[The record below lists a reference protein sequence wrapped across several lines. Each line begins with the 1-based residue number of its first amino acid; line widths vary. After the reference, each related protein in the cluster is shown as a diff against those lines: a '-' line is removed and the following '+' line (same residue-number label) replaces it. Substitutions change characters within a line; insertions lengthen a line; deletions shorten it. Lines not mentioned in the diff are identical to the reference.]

1 MFPPESANTS
11 SAPASSHSD
20 LARRPAAL
28 SRQELSIGGFDEH
41 NENLHGVE
49 FEAPFSSESQKPPLT
64 KGRFSI
70 DFSIELERQLE
81 GMEASPPGS
90 PPATVDANA
99 DENIR
104 VGADPSITEADVTL
118 NGQSDKELLDPE
130 ILAHIITQLRQ
141 SLLEITKERDELVKM
156 LGHAN
161 EEEATVKDALQLM
174 TEKATQA
181 EEELGEAKIK
191 MKEDEEQ
198 IVLLRAKVEES
209 RWVFDFFS
217 LILRFKNL
225 FFFFWNTGGVLCAYK
240 QRVGVRVWLP
250 SILVGH
256 RR

>member
-1 MFPPESANTS
+1 MFPPVSATTS
-11 SAPASSHSD
+11 STPASSHPD
-20 LARRPAAL
+20 LARRPAP

-81 GMEASPPGS
+81 RMEASLPGS

-99 DENIR
+99 VEDIR
-104 VGADPSITEADVTL
+104 VGADPSITEADATS
-118 NGQSDKELLDPE
+118 NEQSDKELLDPE

-141 SLLEITKERDELVKM
+141 SLLDITKERDELVKM
-156 LGHAN
+156 LAHAN
-161 EEEATVKDALQLM
+161 EEEANVKDALQLM
-174 TEKATQA
+174 TEKATQV

-198 IVLLRAKVEES
+198 IMLLRAKVEES
-209 RWVFDFFS
+209 RWVLGFY
-217 LILRFKNL
+217 LIFAVN
-225 FFFFWNTGGVLCAYK
+225 
-240 QRVGVRVWLP
+240 
-250 SILVGH
+250 
-256 RR
+256 